1 MKSNLYRKFYEWAWG
16 AGEKCYVGKMKSKSW
31 WKRNCRKTTRLVINK
46 DVEDVRK

>member
-16 AGEKCYVGKMKSKSW
+16 AGERCYVGKMKSKSW
-31 WKRNCRKTTRLVINK
+31 WKRYCRKSTRLVMNK